1 MLDERLIQTADK
13 AADLA
18 RTITTRYFRST
29 LNIDSKQDKS
39 PVTIADQE
47 TEAAVK
53 KFILEQ
59 YPEHGFFGEESGQE
73 NSDAEWQWILDPI
86 DGTKCF
92 ASGKP
97 TFGTLIALLH
107 QSKPVLGIIDH
118 VMLDERWV
126 GIAGQTTTCNGKP
139 CQTSSE
145 HTLASASIYTTTLDM
160 FDDQTFPRYEKLSRA
175 CQFRVF
181 GGDSY
186 CYGLLSSGYTHLV
199 CEADLKPYDF
209 LALAPVVE
217 GAGGIIT
224 DWQGKALT
232 RHSGD
237 QVLASANSN
246 LHEAAL
252 ELLNR

>member
-1 MLDERLIQTADK
+1 MLDQSHIQTAEK

-29 LNIDSKQDKS
+29 LNVDSKQDKS

-53 KFILEQ
+53 QYILDQ
-59 YPEHGFFGEESGQE
+59 FPHHGFFGEESGQE

-118 VMLDERWV
+118 VMLNERWI
-126 GIAGQTTTCNGKP
+126 GISGQTTTCNGTP
-139 CQTSSE
+139 CQTSTTSS
-145 HTLASASIYTTTLDM
+145 LDQASIYTTTLDM
-160 FDDQTFPRYEKLSRA
+160 FNEHTFAQYQNLSRA

-186 CYGLLSSGYTHLV
+186 CYGLLSSGYTHIV

-224 DWQGKALT
+224 DWQGNALN

-237 QVLASANSN
+237 QVLASANSA

-252 ELLNR
+252 ELLNS